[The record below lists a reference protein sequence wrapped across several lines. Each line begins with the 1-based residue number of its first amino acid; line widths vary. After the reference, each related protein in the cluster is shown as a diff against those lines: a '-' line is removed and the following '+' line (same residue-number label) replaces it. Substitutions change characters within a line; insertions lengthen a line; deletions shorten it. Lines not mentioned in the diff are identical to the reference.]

1 MKYIDSVKQQV
12 VSYMILILICLA
24 SLEVTRYLASDYTPL
39 VITSDR
45 ICWFISVTLAHF
57 FVTPLCI
64 ERFKESAFSKPFM
77 GFELIKKDQHK
88 K

>member
-1 MKYIDSVKQQV
+1 MKYIDSVKQQI

-24 SLEVTRYLASDYTPL
+24 TREVTRYLTSDYTPI
-39 VITSDR
+39 VITSDHV
-45 ICWFISVTLAHF
+45 CMFIVVTLWYVF
-57 FVTPLCI
+57 LMPLCI
-64 ERFKESAFSKPFM
+64 ERFKESAFSKPLM